1 MSEHEKDSG
10 QDGQVSEVGRM
21 DPENADEPI
30 YPDNATAGYPETES
44 GAPDEGTAGPNAR
57 PRHDGP
63 AADVDDVSGV
73 EGAE

>member
-1 MSEHEKDSG
+1 MSEHDKDSTREG
-10 QDGQVSEVGRM
+10 EVSEVGRM
-21 DPENADEPI
+21 DPANADDPI

-57 PRHDGP
+57 PK
-63 AADVDDVSGV
+63 DDRPGLAPSEV